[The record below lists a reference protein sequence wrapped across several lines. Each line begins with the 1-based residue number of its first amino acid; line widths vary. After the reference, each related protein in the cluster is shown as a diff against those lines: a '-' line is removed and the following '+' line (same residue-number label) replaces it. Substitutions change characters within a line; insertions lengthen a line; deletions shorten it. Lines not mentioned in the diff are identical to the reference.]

1 MQAATAWPTSL
12 LQALRVH
19 RDFKAGCV
27 WINDHIS
34 ILSELPL
41 QAAGIGGVAMVATA
55 CGASGSDAGTATGA
69 PSAATAADLSDTE
82 KTANWSNWP
91 LYLDINDDT
100 GEYPTLKA
108 FQDANGIAVTYT
120 EDVNDNNEFYAKVRT
135 QLEQGQDIGRDL
147 VVLTDWMA
155 ALWIQNGYAQKLD
168 KALIPNGKNLI
179 PRLADVA
186 FDQPRDY
193 SLPWQSGFGGLGFNK
208 LAVKETLGTDKITT
222 LDQLFDPKLKGRITV
237 LSEMR
242 DTMGC
247 IMAWQGNDPANF
259 TDDQFSQA
267 IEALAQQVDSG
278 QIRQVTGNDYI
289 ASLESG
295 DVVAVIGW
303 SGDLFALGEEFGFE
317 IPESG
322 GMLWTDN
329 MLIPALAA
337 HKKNAELIMNYYY
350 DPKVAAEVAAYVNYI
365 CPVEGAKAEMEKI
378 DPALAASEFIFPS
391 AATLDRTY
399 VFKALTPE
407 EGDKYEREFQTAI
420 GN

>member
-1 MQAATAWPTSL
+1 MSYQVSEAAVEIAGLAKS
-12 LQALRVH
+12 ALSR
-19 RDFKAGCV
+19 RR
-27 WINDHIS
+27 
-34 ILSELPL
+34 LL
-41 QAAGIGGVAMVATA
+41 QAAGIGGVAIAATA

-69 PSAATAADLSDTE
+69 PSAATAADLSDTD

-91 LYLDINDDT
+91 LYLDINDET

-155 ALWIQNGYAQKLD
+155 ALWIENGYAQKLD
-168 KALIPNGKNLI
+168 KANIPNGKNLI

-186 FDQPRDY
+186 FDKSRDY
-193 SLPWQSGFGGLGFNK
+193 SLPWQSGFGGLGYNK
-208 LAVKETLGTDKITT
+208 SALKDTLGSDKMTT

-247 IMAWQGNDPANF
+247 IMAWQGNNPSDF

-267 IEALAQQVDSG
+267 IEELTKQVDSG

-295 DVVAVIGW
+295 DVIAVIGW
-303 SGDLFALGEEFGFE
+303 SGDLFALGEDFGFE

-337 HKKNAELIMNYYY
+337 HKKNAEMIMNYYY

-407 EGDKYEREFQTAI
+407 QGDKYEREFQTAI

>member
-1 MQAATAWPTSL
+1 MP
-12 LQALRVH
+12 
-19 RDFKAGCV
+19 
-27 WINDHIS
+27 NE
-34 ILSELPL
+34 LSEAAAGIVELAKSSLSRRRVL

-208 LAVKETLGTDKITT
+208 LAVKETFGTDKITT

>member
-1 MQAATAWPTSL
+1 MP
-12 LQALRVH
+12 
-19 RDFKAGCV
+19 
-27 WINDHIS
+27 NE
-34 ILSELPL
+34 LSEAAAGIVELAKSSLSRRRVL

-267 IEALAQQVDSG
+267 IEALAQQVASG

>member
-1 MQAATAWPTSL
+1 MSHQVSEAAAQIAGLAKSSL
-12 LQALRVH
+12 SRRRL
-19 RDFKAGCV
+19 
-27 WINDHIS
+27 
-34 ILSELPL
+34 L
-41 QAAGIGGVAMVATA
+41 QAAGIGGVAIAATA
-55 CGASGSDAGTATGA
+55 CGASGSDAGTATGTATGA
-69 PSAATAADLSDTE
+69 PAAATAADLSDTD

-91 LYLDINDDT
+91 LYLDINDET

-155 ALWIQNGYAQKLD
+155 ALWIENGYAQKLD
-168 KALIPNGKNLI
+168 KANIPNSKNLI

-186 FDQPRDY
+186 FDKPRDY
-193 SLPWQSGFGGLGFNK
+193 SLPWQSGFGGLGYNK
-208 LAVKETLGTDKITT
+208 SALKDTLGSDKITT

-247 IMAWQGNDPANF
+247 IMAWQGNNPSDF

-267 IEALAQQVDSG
+267 IEELTKQVDSG

-295 DVVAVIGW
+295 DVIAVIGW
-303 SGDLFALGEEFGFE
+303 SGDLFALGEDFGFE

-337 HKKNAELIMNYYY
+337 HKKNAEMIMNYYY

-407 EGDKYEREFQTAI
+407 EGDKYERAFQTAI

>member
-1 MQAATAWPTSL
+1 MSYQVSEAAVEIAGLAKS
-12 LQALRVH
+12 ALSR
-19 RDFKAGCV
+19 RR
-27 WINDHIS
+27 
-34 ILSELPL
+34 LL
-41 QAAGIGGVAMVATA
+41 QAAGIGGVAIAATA

-69 PSAATAADLSDTE
+69 PSAATAADLSDTD

-91 LYLDINDDT
+91 LYLDINDET

-155 ALWIQNGYAQKLD
+155 ALWIENGYAQKLD
-168 KALIPNGKNLI
+168 KANIPNGKNLI

-186 FDQPRDY
+186 FDKSRDY
-193 SLPWQSGFGGLGFNK
+193 SLPWQSGFGGLGYNK
-208 LAVKETLGTDKITT
+208 SALKDALGSDKMTT

-247 IMAWQGNDPANF
+247 IMAWQGNNPSDF

-267 IEALAQQVDSG
+267 IEELTKQVDSG
-278 QIRQVTGNDYI
+278 QIRQVTGNDYN

-295 DVVAVIGW
+295 DVIAVIGW
-303 SGDLFALGEEFGFE
+303 SGDLFALGEDFGFE

-337 HKKNAELIMNYYY
+337 HKKNAEMIMNYYY

-407 EGDKYEREFQTAI
+407 QGDRYEREFQTAI

>member
-1 MQAATAWPTSL
+1 MSKQVSEAAVQIAGLAKSSL
-12 LQALRVH
+12 SRRRL
-19 RDFKAGCV
+19 
-27 WINDHIS
+27 
-34 ILSELPL
+34 L
-41 QAAGIGGVAMVATA
+41 QAAGIGGVAIAATA

-69 PSAATAADLSDTE
+69 PAAGTAADLSDTD

-91 LYLDINDDT
+91 LYLDINDET

-155 ALWIQNGYAQKLD
+155 ALWIENGYAQKLD
-168 KALIPNGKNLI
+168 KANIPNSKNLI

-186 FDQPRDY
+186 FDKPRDY
-193 SLPWQSGFGGLGFNK
+193 SLPWQSGFGGLGYNK
-208 LAVKETLGTDKITT
+208 SALKDTLGSDKITT

-247 IMAWQGNDPANF
+247 IMAWQGNNPSDF

-267 IEALAQQVDSG
+267 IEELTKQVDSG

-295 DVVAVIGW
+295 DVIAVIGW
-303 SGDLFALGEEFGFE
+303 SGDLFALGEDFGFE

-337 HKKNAELIMNYYY
+337 HKKNAETIMNYYY

-407 EGDKYEREFQTAI
+407 QGDKYEREFQTAI

>member
-1 MQAATAWPTSL
+1 MLFQVSEAAVEIAGLAKSSL
-12 LQALRVH
+12 SRRRL
-19 RDFKAGCV
+19 
-27 WINDHIS
+27 
-34 ILSELPL
+34 L
-41 QAAGIGGVAMVATA
+41 QAAGIGGVAIAATA

-69 PSAATAADLSDTE
+69 PAAATAADLSDTD

-91 LYLDINDDT
+91 LYLDINDET

-155 ALWIQNGYAQKLD
+155 ALWIENGYAQKLD
-168 KALIPNGKNLI
+168 KANIPNSKNLI

-186 FDQPRDY
+186 FDKPRDY
-193 SLPWQSGFGGLGFNK
+193 SLPWQSGFGGLGYNK
-208 LAVKETLGTDKITT
+208 SALKDTLGSDKMTT

-247 IMAWQGNDPANF
+247 IMAWQGNNPSDF

-267 IEALAQQVDSG
+267 IEELTKQVDSG

-295 DVVAVIGW
+295 DVIAVIGW
-303 SGDLFALGEEFGFE
+303 SGDLFALGEDFGFE

-329 MLIPALAA
+329 MLVPALAA
-337 HKKNAELIMNYYY
+337 HKKNAEMIMNYYY

-407 EGDKYEREFQTAI
+407 QGDKYEREFQTAI

>member
-1 MQAATAWPTSL
+1 MPYQVSEAAVQIAGLAKSSL
-12 LQALRVH
+12 SRRRL
-19 RDFKAGCV
+19 
-27 WINDHIS
+27 
-34 ILSELPL
+34 L
-41 QAAGIGGVAMVATA
+41 QAAGIGGVAIAATA
-55 CGASGSDAGTATGA
+55 CGASGSDAGTAAGA
-69 PSAATAADLSDTE
+69 PSAATAADLSDTD

-91 LYLDINDDT
+91 LYLDINDET

-155 ALWIQNGYAQKLD
+155 ALWIENGYAQKLD
-168 KALIPNGKNLI
+168 KANIPNGKNLI

-186 FDQPRDY
+186 FDKSRDY
-193 SLPWQSGFGGLGFNK
+193 SLPWQSGFGGLGYNK
-208 LAVKETLGTDKITT
+208 SALKDALGSDKMTT

-247 IMAWQGNDPANF
+247 IMAWQGNNPSDF

-267 IEALAQQVDSG
+267 IEELTKQVDSG

-295 DVVAVIGW
+295 DVIAVIGW
-303 SGDLFALGEEFGFE
+303 SGDLFALGEDFGFE

-337 HKKNAELIMNYYY
+337 HKKNAEMIMNYYY

-407 EGDKYEREFQTAI
+407 QGDRYEREFQTAI